1 MLPPVTNWPPNRLTP
16 SICGFE
22 SRPLRELPTP
32 FLCAM
37 LSDLDLRDT
46 HARGRLPVAAV
57 PPIVFPALELHDAY
71 LAPAPLR
78 HHFAGHARLRE
89 PVTAR
94 DQLAVLVDEQ
104 HRGELD
110 LRALV
115 SREMLDGDHLPRRHA
130 VLLAAGRDHRFHA
143 RSAFPECW
151 SDSRLWNHS
160 GRAGVNSGRHR
171 ACM

>member
-1 MLPPVTNWPPNRLTP
+1 
-16 SICGFE
+16 
-22 SRPLRELPTP
+22 
-32 FLCAM
+32 M
-37 LSDLDLRDT
+37 LSDLDLRDA
-46 HARGRLPVAAV
+46 HAGGRLPVAAV
-57 PPIVFPALELHDAY
+57 SPIVLAALELDDAH

-78 HHFAGHARLRE
+78 DHFAGHARLRQ
-89 PVTAR
+89 PVATR

-110 LRALV
+110 LRTLV
-115 SREMLDGDHLPRRHA
+115 SRETLDGDDLPRRHA
-130 VLLAAGRDHRFHA
+130 ILLAARRDHRFHA